1 MNKLTSSLL
10 TAAMCAFLSAVGAG
24 HAADSAKGSEP
35 GSSQQNPAATAPAP
49 QSPQRDVMKEKDQYF
64 AELQKCDALQG
75 VAEKQ
80 QCVDATR
87 KRFGQL

>member
-1 MNKLTSSLL
+1 MDKLTSPLL
-10 TAAMCAFLSAVGAG
+10 AAVLCAFLSVGAV
-24 HAADSAKGSEP
+24 HAADSAKGNEP

-64 AELQKCDALQG
+64 SELQKCDALQG